1 MKYTF
6 WIITLFFSFAV
17 AAQEPLTDELTD
29 SKSAIDHKA
38 KHSFIFSGGMFVQ
51 NTAQKS
57 NNDYYGWS
65 ASGAYQIY
73 FPSRFVLGFEY
84 LIDRSTLKKGIAIG
98 SSNAKY
104 KNKIKAYSIGVH
116 LGFQFLRT
124 EHFDFSLLLIPHY
137 NFQKNLRKTY
147 FNDEDGYV
155 NTEYNEAWVFTPIL
169 FHRLEFYYKLD
180 RMNGFGLSLDG
191 NIDIEWREFWG
202 SKTLLLGRLMLSY
215 RLTIPN

>member
-73 FPSRFVLGFEY
+73 FPSRFVLG
-84 LIDRSTLKKGIAIG
+84 DRKSTRLNSSHVRISYAVFCLKK
-98 SSNAKY
+98 K
-104 KNKIKAYSIGVH
+104 
-116 LGFQFLRT
+116 
-124 EHFDFSLLLIPHY
+124 
-137 NFQKNLRKTY
+137 
-147 FNDEDGYV
+147 
-155 NTEYNEAWVFTPIL
+155 
-169 FHRLEFYYKLD
+169 
-180 RMNGFGLSLDG
+180 
-191 NIDIEWREFWG
+191 
-202 SKTLLLGRLMLSY
+202 
-215 RLTIPN
+215 